1 MTRVHSGLGQSQG
14 YSMAHLVQTQP
25 GKVPPQGD
33 LTVLLLVDCCHQAS
47 MVHGEKATGLVP
59 STVPADGQPVSKCV
73 SEVTGQVN
81 AAIMP

>member
-1 MTRVHSGLGQSQG
+1 MVHRSRFTIGRGADGSVRTVGGMTRVQSGLGQSQG

-47 MVHGEKATGLVP
+47 MVHGEKATG
-59 STVPADGQPVSKCV
+59 
-73 SEVTGQVN
+73 
-81 AAIMP
+81 